1 VHYAR
6 ASVPPRCQRPPRTS
20 QVRCRSIVTVASV
33 HVRPTPSFAA
43 QTLFFVAAAL
53 VMLGNYYVYDAI
65 GPVAE
70 LLTQQLHFS
79 DTQIG
84 SLNAIYSL
92 PNIFLVLIGGV
103 LVDRFSARV
112 MVVATTAI
120 CLVGA
125 VVTAIGVQF
134 PVMALGR
141 LLFGIGA
148 ETLVVAVLVALA
160 QWFTG
165 RYFALQLA
173 LNLSLAR
180 LGSYLADRSPS
191 FAKGLYE
198 QGWQAPMWL
207 AVGFAALS
215 FAGALLYFY
224 VDRREAPRG
233 TLATPPPPERIDW
246 SHLLRFPGG
255 YWLLVATCV
264 AFYSVIFPFRST
276 FAIKYLQEAQGLSLE
291 QASTLNSYVFLA
303 AAFATP
309 LFGLMLDRLG
319 RNALLLAVGALLLP
333 LSFLVLGT
341 VPGGAGFSTALL
353 GLSFAFLPAVLWP
366 TVPRYAAPEQLGT
379 AYGLMT
385 TLQNAGLFAAN
396 LAAGHI
402 NDVSG
407 ASAANPGGYG
417 PMLWF
422 FGILSLVAFACT
434 LLLWLSDQ
442 RRAAPAPA

>member
-1 VHYAR
+1 VTPAPSTGR
-6 ASVPPRCQRPPRTS
+6 PRPSV
-20 QVRCRSIVTVASV
+20 
-33 HVRPTPSFAA
+33 AA
-43 QTLFFVAAAL
+43 QSLFFVAAAL
-53 VMLGNYYVYDAI
+53 VMLGNYYVYDAV

-70 LLTQQLHFS
+70 LLARQLHYS

-84 SLNAIYSL
+84 TLNAIYSL
-92 PNIFLVLIGGV
+92 PNIFLVVIGGV
-103 LVDRFSARV
+103 LVDRYSARV
-112 MVVATTAI
+112 MVIATTAI

-125 VVTAIGVQF
+125 VLTAVGVAF
-134 PVMALGR
+134 PVMAAGR
-141 LLFGIGA
+141 LLFGIGS
-148 ETLVVAVLVALA
+148 ETLAVAVLVALA

-165 RYFALQLA
+165 RYFALQFA
-173 LNLSLAR
+173 LNISLAR

-191 FAKGLYE
+191 FASHLYE

-207 AVGFAALS
+207 AAAFAALS

-246 SHLLRFPGG
+246 SHLLRFPRG

-264 AFYSVIFPFRST
+264 TFYSVIFPFRST
-276 FAIKYLQEAQGLSLE
+276 FAIKYLQEAQHMSLE

-309 LFGLMLDRLG
+309 LFGLLLDRSG
-319 RNALLLAVGALLLP
+319 RNTLLLALGALLLP
-333 LSFLVLGT
+333 LSFLVLG
-341 VPGGAGFSTALL
+341 VLPGAAGFSTALL
-353 GLSFAFLPAVLWP
+353 GLSFSFLPAILWP

-407 ASAANPGGYG
+407 ASAANPAGYG

-422 FGILSLVAFACT
+422 FGILSLVAFLCT

-442 RRAAPAPA
+442 RKPALLPA

>member
-1 VHYAR
+1 MTPAPSAGR
-6 ASVPPRCQRPPRTS
+6 PRPSV
-20 QVRCRSIVTVASV
+20 
-33 HVRPTPSFAA
+33 AA

-70 LLTQQLHFS
+70 LLARQLHYS
-79 DTQIG
+79 NTQIG
-84 SLNAIYSL
+84 TLNAIYSL
-92 PNIFLVLIGGV
+92 PNIFLVVVGGV

-112 MVVATTAI
+112 MVIATTAI

-125 VVTAIGVQF
+125 LLTAVGAAF
-134 PVMALGR
+134 PVMAAGR
-141 LLFGIGA
+141 LLFGIGS
-148 ETLVVAVLVALA
+148 ETLAVAVLVALA

-165 RYFALQLA
+165 RYFALQFA
-173 LNLSLAR
+173 LNISLAR

-191 FAKGLYE
+191 FAKHLYE

-207 AVGFAALS
+207 AAAFAALS

-246 SHLLRFPGG
+246 GHLLRFPLG

-264 AFYSVIFPFRST
+264 TFYSVIFPFRST
-276 FAIKYLQEAQGLSLE
+276 FAIKYLQEAQHMTLE

-309 LFGLMLDRLG
+309 LFGLWLDRTG
-319 RNALLLAVGALLLP
+319 RNALLLTLGAALLP
-333 LSFLVLGT
+333 LSFLVLGAL
-341 VPGGAGFSTALL
+341 PGSAGVSTALL
-353 GLSFAFLPAVLWP
+353 GLSFSFLPAVLWP

-407 ASAANPGGYG
+407 ASAANPSGYA

-422 FGILSLVAFACT
+422 FGALSLLAFLCT
-434 LLLWLSDQ
+434 LALWISDQ
-442 RRAAPAPA
+442 RKTAPLPA